1 ADQDC
6 GEVRAKALGLF
17 SKVNELVFSIDSS
30 SDSMGKFPQQERVV
44 LTQLY
49 SHLVRILHSVAEND
63 HVEEDRAALLLSLE
77 GMEWNFEDIC
87 DVLREAVLSQKT
99 NRFKIVR

>member
-1 ADQDC
+1 
-6 GEVRAKALGLF
+6 
-17 SKVNELVFSIDSS
+17 
-30 SDSMGKFPQQERVV
+30 M
-44 LTQLY
+44 
-49 SHLVRILHSVAEND
+49 AEND

-87 DVLREAVLSQKT
+87 DGLREAVLSQKT